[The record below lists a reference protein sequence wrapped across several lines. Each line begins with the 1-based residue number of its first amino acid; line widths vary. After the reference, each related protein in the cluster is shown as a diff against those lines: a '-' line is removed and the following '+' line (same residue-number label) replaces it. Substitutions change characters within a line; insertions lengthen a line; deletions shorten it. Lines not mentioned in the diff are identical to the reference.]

1 MLLVSNNRLFV
12 WFIAFVPFPK
22 KNWLL
27 FNVIVPIPPRETLQ
41 IPEVT
46 LEAFKEFKP
55 LPLTVNVPAVIL
67 EAFKFVNE
75 AQEPEKDEAD
85 NTFELLSHV
94 KFADCK
100 MDLAAFLTSI
110 WLAVNVVAP
119 VPPLEF
125 DIVPDDTFEAFKEFD
140 EAPEPVKRF
149 AVIYVANI
157 VVPEKTP
164 VKGPPVK
171 GKNNDNVEDIG
182 VPFLYI
188 SAQFIL
194 FNTSKA

>member
-22 KNWLL
+22 KKWLL
-27 FNVIVPIPPRETLQ
+27 FNVIVPIPPRKTLQ

-75 AQEPEKDEAD
+75 AQEPETDEAD
-85 NTFELLSHV
+85 NTFKLLSHV

-119 VPPLEF
+119 VPPLEI
-125 DIVPDDTFEAFKEFD
+125 DIVPDDTFEAFKEFN
-140 EAPEPVKRF
+140 EAPKPVK
-149 AVIYVANI
+149 VAAFIFVADI
-157 VVPEKTP
+157 VELDKEADNNL
-164 VKGPPVK
+164 PVK
-171 GKNNDNVEDIG
+171 GKNNDNVEDRDI
-182 VPFLYI
+182 PFLYI
-188 SAQFIL
+188 SLHLIF
-194 FNTSKA
+194 FDTSNE